1 MSGEGRAQCEMAPA
15 LEKVKSNDFE
25 VIFCTEPLDELC
37 MMELKEFDGKE
48 IVDLSKDS
56 VKVPTA

>member
-1 MSGEGRAQCEMAPA
+1 MRTMVELPPSSS
-15 LEKVKSNDFE
+15 LEKVKNNGYE

>member
-1 MSGEGRAQCEMAPA
+1 MSPS
-15 LEKVKSNDFE
+15 LEKVKNNGYE